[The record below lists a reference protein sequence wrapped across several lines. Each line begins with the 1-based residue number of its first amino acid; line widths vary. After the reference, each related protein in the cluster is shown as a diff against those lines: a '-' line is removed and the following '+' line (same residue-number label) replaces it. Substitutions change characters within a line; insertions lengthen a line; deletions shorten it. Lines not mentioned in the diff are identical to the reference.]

1 MSGTAR
7 HTFQAYLFAHFVG
20 EDGPDAE
27 QVHFAVSR
35 GNTLTEWDM
44 LAGGRPVLRSTIG
57 TGGIRDPF
65 LLRLQDDEGFVLLAT
80 DLQVYGIGHFRDAQ
94 EHGSTALLVWHSR
107 DLVSWDGPRRVEVM
121 PPERAGNAW
130 APEAVWCEEAQTY
143 AVYWASNL
151 YDDDSAPRR
160 NADSYNRM
168 MIATTEDFV
177 TFGAPRVWIDV
188 RRAAGYGTIDSTV
201 VRHRGVYHRF
211 TKDEHPDVMH
221 VFHETSPDLFRV
233 TTGAVGSAWD
243 LVAER
248 IGSEHV
254 THGEGPIVVPSNT
267 DDRWFLLLD
276 WPPYGGGTG
285 YVLFETDDL
294 GSGRWTRTEKSLPPR
309 FRHGSVMPVTE
320 SERQRLLA
328 HLPPVA
334 DPADSSA
341 IGSEIAPRN
350 SDPGEPM
357 NASST
362 AAPLRSRTIRPA

>member
-1 MSGTAR
+1 MTDSAKVMYE
-7 HTFQAYLFAHFVG
+7 AYLFAHFVG

-35 GNTLTEWDM
+35 GSTLTEWHM
-44 LAGGRPVLRSTIG
+44 LAGGRPVLRSSVG

-65 LLRLQDDEGFVLLAT
+65 LLRLQDGERFVLLAT

-94 EHGSTALLVWHSR
+94 EHGSTALLVWESR
-107 DLVSWDGPRRVEVM
+107 DLVTWDGPQRVEVM
-121 PPERAGNAW
+121 PPERAGNVW

-151 YDDDSAPRR
+151 YDDGTAVRR

-168 MIATTEDFV
+168 MIATTDDFV
-177 TFGAPRVWIDV
+177 TFGEPRDWIDV
-188 RRAAGYGTIDSTV
+188 RRSAGYGTIDSTV
-201 VRHRGVYHRF
+201 VRHGGAYHRF

-221 VFHETSPDLFRV
+221 VFHEVSTDLFRV

-294 GSGRWTRTEKSLPPR
+294 AAGRWTRTPQSLPPR
-309 FRHGSVMPVTE
+309 FRHGSVIPITE
-320 SERQRLLA
+320 SERRRLLA
-328 HLPPVA
+328 HLPPLTE
-334 DPADSSA
+334 PA
-341 IGSEIAPRN
+341 GS
-350 SDPGEPM
+350 
-357 NASST
+357 
-362 AAPLRSRTIRPA
+362 

>member
-1 MSGTAR
+1 MTDGAKVMYE
-7 HTFQAYLFAHFVG
+7 AYLFAHFVG

-35 GNTLTEWDM
+35 ASTLTEWDM
-44 LAGGRPVLRSTIG
+44 LAGGRPVMRSSVG

-65 LLRLQDDEGFVLLAT
+65 VLRLQDGERFVLLAT

-94 EHGSTALLVWHSR
+94 EHGSTALLVWESR
-107 DLVSWDGPRRVEVM
+107 DLVTWDGPRRVEVM

-151 YDDDSAPRR
+151 YDDGTAVRL

-168 MIATTEDFV
+168 MIATTDDFV
-177 TFGAPRVWIDV
+177 TFGEPRVWIDV
-188 RRAAGYGTIDSTV
+188 RRSAGYGTIDSTV
-201 VRHRGVYHRF
+201 VRHGGAYHRF

-221 VFHETSPDLFRV
+221 VFHEVSTDLFRV
-233 TTGAVGSAWD
+233 TTGAVGSSWD

-294 GSGRWTRTEKSLPPR
+294 AAGRWTRTPQSLPPR
-309 FRHGSVMPVTE
+309 FRHGSVIPITE
-320 SERQRLLA
+320 SERRRLLA
-328 HLPPVA
+328 HLPPLTE
-334 DPADSSA
+334 PA
-341 IGSEIAPRN
+341 GS
-350 SDPGEPM
+350 
-357 NASST
+357 
-362 AAPLRSRTIRPA
+362 